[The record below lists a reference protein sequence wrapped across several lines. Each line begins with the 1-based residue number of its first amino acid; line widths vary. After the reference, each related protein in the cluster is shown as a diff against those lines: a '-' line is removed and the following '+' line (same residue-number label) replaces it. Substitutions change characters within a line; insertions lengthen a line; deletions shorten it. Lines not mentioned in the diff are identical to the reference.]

1 MRLVHNFRYC
11 CAFAVQLA
19 NDESRREFHGVVLT
33 TKKRRRSPREFI
45 FAVDKMDDTNSL
57 AYN

>member
-19 NDESRREFHGVVLT
+19 NDEFHGVVLT
-33 TKKRRRSPREFI
+33 TKKRRRWPREFI
-45 FAVDKMDDTNSL
+45 FAVDKIDDTNSL